1 MPFYEN
7 PKFNQKYVPATYAT
21 LNEWYE
27 ATKDKRTPADP
38 LGFDPIPYLCQ
49 LLKTANLPE
58 VEPVITMQSDKG
70 FDYENYLS
78 TYFKSLTSIGDNR
91 VNFYETWEE
100 ISKEYLPKV
109 LTQIEL
115 AQSGGC
121 QVVDGYICNKDGIK
135 IKEASSTCKEGD
147 EYLQPIVAD
156 DIINKTKTFVQQKRE
171 LSADSFIT
179 YIQKKYLEDKTTK
192 WTLTLHSIDDIFVFY
207 AQLEKDGEM
216 ETEDF
221 IVENGSA
228 KSYYPKQY
236 SKKTVKVCEYLKHYQ
251 DTKLYVSEKLNVPII
266 SMPHDFSAGYVA
278 DGKNLITVLT
288 KPMPDYSVLLSNL

>member
-27 ATKDKRTPADP
+27 ATKDKRTPAEP

-49 LLKTANLPE
+49 LLKTANMPD

-78 TYFKSLTSIGDNR
+78 TYFKSLTSIGDER

-100 ISKEYLPKV
+100 LSKEYLPKI
-109 LTQIEL
+109 LTQVEL

-121 QVVDGYICNKDGIK
+121 QVVDGYVCNKDGIK

-156 DIINKTKTFVQQKRE
+156 DIIEKTKGFMQKKRE
-171 LSADSFIT
+171 TSADSFIT
-179 YIQKKYLEDKTTK
+179 YIQKKYLEDTTTEWTVSLHCIEPMFIFYAKLNKNVDIVTTVDGKEVKTTK
-192 WTLTLHSIDDIFVFY
+192 IESEF
-207 AQLEKDGEM
+207 
-216 ETEDF
+216 
-221 IVENGSA
+221 
-228 KSYYPKQY
+228 
-236 SKKTVKVCEYLKHYQ
+236 LKHYH
-251 DTKLYVSEKLNVPII
+251 DTKLYVSQKLNIPIQ
-266 SMPHDFSAGYVA
+266 SMPKSFSAEGVENGTKLLLVLKEHIPNYFT
-278 DGKNLITVLT
+278 LINSL
-288 KPMPDYSVLLSNL
+288 